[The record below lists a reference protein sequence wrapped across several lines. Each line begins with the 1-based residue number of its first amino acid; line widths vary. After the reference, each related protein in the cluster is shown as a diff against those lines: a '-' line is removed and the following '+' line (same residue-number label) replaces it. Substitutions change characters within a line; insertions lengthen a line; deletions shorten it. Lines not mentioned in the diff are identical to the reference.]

1 MKLATAVIAMVLL
14 ITAPAHAL
22 TLDCGIEKTD
32 VEGRIGVR
40 ISSSGHISQ
49 VHAGSPAETAGLRK
63 NDTVVLVDG
72 KRHAIDQIS
81 GEPGTSVEL
90 LIRRGFHKMEVA
102 VERTDFRTIQY
113 F

>member
-1 MKLATAVIAMVLL
+1 MRLASAVIAVGLSIM
-14 ITAPAHAL
+14 APAHAL

-40 ISSSGHISQ
+40 ISTSGHP
-49 VHAGSPAETAGLRK
+49 GSPAEAAGLRK

-72 KRHAIDQIS
+72 KKHAIDQIS
-81 GEPGTSVEL
+81 GEPGTTVEL
-90 LIRRGFHKMEVA
+90 VVRRGWHKMQLA
-102 VERTDFRTIQY
+102 VERTDVRTIQY